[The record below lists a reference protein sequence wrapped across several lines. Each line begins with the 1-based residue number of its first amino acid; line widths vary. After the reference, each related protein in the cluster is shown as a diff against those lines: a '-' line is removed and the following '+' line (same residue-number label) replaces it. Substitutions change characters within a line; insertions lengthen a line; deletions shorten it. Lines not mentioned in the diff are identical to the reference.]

1 LVSIYVKSSI
11 EVGKGWL
18 VSIYVKSSI
27 EVGKG
32 WFVNIYC
39 MSRAAL
45 RLEKAGW

>member
-1 LVSIYVKSSI
+1 
-11 EVGKGWL
+11 L

-45 RLEKAGW
+45 RLEKAGKEVRLKRPK